1 MICDTVAAELPT
13 DLHQA
18 TADVASLFVGI
29 LSFSMSSSTLNERKQ
44 DRNFI
49 LSPRRITFERHGNSS
64 LIAFSIAIGAIFS
77 PPAVIIS
84 SFIRPTDME
93 YAKLLLPI
101 SWNRHKFR
109 KDKKG
114 A

>member
-1 MICDTVAAELPT
+1 MICDTVVAVLPK

-18 TADVASLFVGI
+18 TADVASLSVGI

-49 LSPRRITFERHGNSS
+49 LSPRRITLERHGNSS
-64 LIAFSIAIGAIFS
+64 LIAFSIAMGAMFS

-84 SFIRPTDME
+84 SLIRPEEIE
-93 YAKLLLPI
+93 YVRLVVTPGV
-101 SWNRHKFR
+101 
-109 KDKKG
+109 KKT